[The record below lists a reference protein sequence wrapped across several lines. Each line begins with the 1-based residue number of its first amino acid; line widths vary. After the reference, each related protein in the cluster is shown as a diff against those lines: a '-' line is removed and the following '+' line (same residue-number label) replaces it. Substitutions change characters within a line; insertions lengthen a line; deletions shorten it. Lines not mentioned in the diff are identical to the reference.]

1 MHSLITSKLDNFTPV
16 FAALHCYRIQFK
28 AAPFVFKAG
37 LSPACVVDTACP
49 HIPSISLRSE
59 CPSVVIIFAVAPP
72 LWNDLNNLRRTTSAT
87 VSKSKRLEAADF
99 CEGVYR
105 QFFRNRFILF

>member
-1 MHSLITSKLDNFTPV
+1 MHSLITSKLDDFTPV
-16 FAALHCYRIQFK
+16 FAALHRIQFK
-28 AAPFVFKAG
+28 VALFVFKALRG

-49 HIPSISLRSE
+49 HIPSKSLRSASQ
-59 CPSVVIIFAVAPP
+59 SVVIIFAVAPT
-72 LWNDLNNLRRTTSAT
+72 LWNDLNDLGWTTSAT
-87 VSKSKRLEAADF
+87 VSKSKRLETADF